1 MYPSLLAKIETIREA
16 NTMERRPTEMLEEEH
31 HFIQK
36 VVGAMAAVSERLE
49 VGQEVDA
56 ETLQNIVEFMHTFA
70 DKCHHGKEE
79 THLFPVLERK
89 GVPAGGCPLAVLMA
103 EHQRG
108 RALVTG
114 LATAA
119 ETYVRDGPSSK
130 EPLLE
135 SLRGITGLYPDHIW
149 KEDYLL
155 FPMTNKILTP
165 EEQKELYDKFEMV
178 ERAIGAGVHHR
189 FEQLAEKLDQETQRP

>member
-1 MYPSLLAKIETIREA
+1 VLAKTLVIMETQ
-16 NTMERRPTEMLEEEH
+16 TMGKTPTEMLEEEH

-36 VVGAMAAVSERLE
+36 VVDAMTAVSERLE
-49 VGQEVDA
+49 MGQEVEA
-56 ETLQNIVEFMHTFA
+56 EMLRNIVDFMRTFA

-89 GVPAGGCPLAVLMA
+89 GVPVRGCPLAVLMA

-119 ETYVRDGPSSK
+119 ETYVRDGPSAK
-130 EPLLE
+130 KPLLE
-135 SLRGITGLYPDHIW
+135 SLRGITELYPDHIW

-155 FPMTNKILTP
+155 FPMTNKILTSG
-165 EEQKELYDKFEMV
+165 EQKELYDKFEMV

-189 FEQLAEKLDQETQRP
+189 FEQLAEKLKQETQRP

>member
-1 MYPSLLAKIETIREA
+1 MGKT
-16 NTMERRPTEMLEEEH
+16 PTEMLEEEH

-36 VVGAMAAVSERLE
+36 VVGAMTAVSERLE
-49 VGQEVDA
+49 MGQEVEA
-56 ETLQNIVEFMHTFA
+56 EMLRNIVDFMRTFA

-89 GVPAGGCPLAVLMA
+89 GVPVRGCPLAVLMA

-119 ETYVRDGPSSK
+119 ETYVRDGPSAK
-130 EPLLE
+130 KPLLE
-135 SLRGITGLYPDHIW
+135 SLRGITELYPDHIW

-155 FPMTNKILTP
+155 FPMTNKILTSG
-165 EEQKELYDKFEMV
+165 EQKELYDKFEMV
-178 ERAIGAGVHHR
+178 ERAIGAGVHHGL
-189 FEQLAEKLDQETQRP
+189 EQLAEKLEQETQRP

>member
-1 MYPSLLAKIETIREA
+1 
-16 NTMERRPTEMLEEEH
+16 
-31 HFIQK
+31 
-36 VVGAMAAVSERLE
+36 MAVIAERLE
-49 VGQEVDA
+49 MGEEVDA
-56 ETLQNIVEFMHTFA
+56 ETLQNIVEFMRIFA

-79 THLFPVLERK
+79 THLFPLLERK
-89 GVPAGGCPLAVLMA
+89 GVPVRGCPLAMLMA

-119 ETYVRDGPSSK
+119 ETYVRDGPSAK
-130 EPLLE
+130 KPLLE
-135 SLRGITGLYPDHIW
+135 SLRGIAGLYPDHIW

-165 EEQKELYDKFEMV
+165 GEQKELHDKFETV
-178 ERAIGAGVHHR
+178 EKAIGTGVHHR
-189 FEQLAEKLDQETQRP
+189 FEQLAEKLEQEMQRS

>member
-1 MYPSLLAKIETIREA
+1 MGKT
-16 NTMERRPTEMLEEEH
+16 PTEILEEEH

-36 VVGAMAAVSERLE
+36 VVAAMRAVSEKLE
-49 VGQEVDA
+49 TGQEVEA
-56 ETLQNIVEFMHTFA
+56 ETLRNIVEFMRTFA

-79 THLFPVLERK
+79 THLFPLLERK
-89 GVPAGGCPLAVLMA
+89 GVPVRGCPLAVLMA

-114 LATAA
+114 LATAT
-119 ETYVRDGPSSK
+119 ETYVGDGPSAK
-130 EPLLE
+130 KPLLE
-135 SLRGITGLYPDHIW
+135 SLRGITELYPDHIW

-155 FPMTNKILTP
+155 FPMTNKILSP

-178 ERAIGAGVHHR
+178 ESAIGAGVHHR
-189 FEQLAEKLDQETQRP
+189 FEQLAEKLERDTQK

>member
-1 MYPSLLAKIETIREA
+1 MKSNGGTILEK
-16 NTMERRPTEMLEEEH
+16 TPTEMLEEEH

-36 VVGAMAAVSERLE
+36 VVGAMAVMAERLE
-49 VGQEVDA
+49 MGEEVDT
-56 ETLQNIVEFMHTFA
+56 ETLQKMVEFMRTFA

-89 GVPAGGCPLAVLMA
+89 GVPVHGCPLAVLMA

-108 RALVTG
+108 RALVAG

-119 ETYVRDGPSSK
+119 ETYVRDGPSAK
-130 EPLLE
+130 KPLQE
-135 SLRGITGLYPDHIW
+135 SLRGITSLYPDHIW

-155 FPMTNKILTP
+155 FPMTNKILTQ

-178 ERAIGAGVHHR
+178 ERTIGAGVHHR
-189 FEQLAEKLDQETQRP
+189 FEQLAEKLEQKTQRP